1 MPPSSPYIKEN
12 VPRNGQHRT
21 TTQQRRKSGGT
32 PTRRSGSSAQSPPH
46 PHRHAVASASPRPA
60 VKPTR
65 KHSGSRSSGASPAD
79 VLKFFSQVKSRAE
92 RTPKHKLITDA
103 GERFMRALAAAVEL
117 REPRLLAA
125 ATDLIGRLSADPEG
139 AALLAN
145 KRYLAVLESALA
157 RDAAAAA
164 DGDGG
169 HQMIL
174 DAWRGAGR
182 SVRNLSAFSETN
194 ARVVARETQLVR
206 LMVRRLEGR
215 KAAEQS
221 HTTECI
227 AALANIIRYG
237 NQFQSYVHKHGGLRV
252 AACLARERH
261 VPSIQFHSLRALA
274 EFSLN
279 TKWTIG
285 LVNEGIIENA
295 LKVIDQ
301 EPDVEIS
308 AEATRTIG
316 NMAASKTGRDAVVQ
330 HNGVEIVSNRAAS
343 MGESVQGTLV
353 REFKFTKKDQYLAV
367 DLFRAMANMCVEN
380 KDAVRKLVDGP
391 GLMALISGCDE
402 NEQGVSDG
410 VDDMVRKNLKKEAF
424 RGLLIVSQA
433 GPNFRAEVLREIG
446 IRIRHD
452 TILGRSIGYLYDLG
466 RRIKVEASSE
476 HKDDIPQTI
485 AGLGTASRNYILTS
499 GALSSAKGTNNK
511 SVPNIKSPGRSQF
524 RNSNRIFSV
533 HRPQHQKH
541 DVDRRR
547 RENVS
552 PPGSS
557 ATSSS
562 RSKSSQSSSVR
573 TPSRRRSENVDMIPR
588 ATRLD
593 KDEISD
599 SSGGNLITSALQVIQ
614 NAIASTT
621 TPPENANR
629 PNQLTD
635 TASTVDTF
643 EEEDV
648 DDIYEIGPVLGRGG
662 FATVYLAKNLT
673 TKELVA
679 VKRFHPPLNDT
690 PEALKKSEQAARRAV
705 KEQRIWDGLS
715 HKNVVSYRGCFFGES
730 AELNLV
736 AEYIPG
742 WSLADHLS
750 QISKFPE
757 HMVARITRQIVDG
770 LEYLHKVGVTHRDL
784 KPANILVDPSGLIKI
799 TDFGVSS
806 AVDVQTMTGGAAL
819 VGTPWYIA
827 PEMILGKKY
836 GKTVDVWS
844 LGCTVLELAC
854 GRRPYHNMRAHAAMF
869 HMTQNRHPPIP
880 RNFSPKLKDFL
891 KTCWVWNPEARP
903 APSHLRRHPF
913 LSNITDPGL
922 HDLKNKKRTI

>member
-1 MPPSSPYIKEN
+1 M
-12 VPRNGQHRT
+12 
-21 TTQQRRKSGGT
+21 
-32 PTRRSGSSAQSPPH
+32 
-46 PHRHAVASASPRPA
+46 
-60 VKPTR
+60 
-65 KHSGSRSSGASPAD
+65 
-79 VLKFFSQVKSRAE
+79 
-92 RTPKHKLITDA
+92 PKHRVITDA
-103 GERFMRALAAAVEL
+103 GERLLRALAAAVEL
-117 REPRLLAA
+117 REPRLLAS
-125 ATDLIGRLSADPEG
+125 ATDIIGRLSSEPEG

-169 HQMIL
+169 HQQML

-182 SVRNLSAFSETN
+182 SVRNLSAFSEAN

-215 KAAEQS
+215 HAAEQS

-252 AACLARERH
+252 AAVLARDRRI
-261 VPSIQFHSLRALA
+261 PSIQFHSLRALA

-285 LVNEGIIENA
+285 LVEEGIIENA
-295 LKVIDQ
+295 LRVIEKELDA
-301 EPDVEIS
+301 EIA

-316 NMAASKTGRDAVVQ
+316 NMAASKVGRDAVVHQ
-330 HNGVEIVSNRAAS
+330 NGVEIVASRAAS

-353 REFKFTKKDQYLAV
+353 RKFKFTKKDQYLAV
-367 DLFRAMANMCVEN
+367 DLFRAMANLCVEN
-380 KDAVRKLVDGP
+380 KDAVRRLVDGP
-391 GLMALISGCDE
+391 GLMAQISGCDE
-402 NEQGVSDG
+402 NEQAVSDG
-410 VDDMVRKNLKKEAF
+410 VDDAVKKNLKKEAF
-424 RGLLIVSQA
+424 RGLLIVAQA

-452 TILGRSIGYLYDLG
+452 TILGRSTAYLYDLG
-466 RRIKVEASSE
+466 RRIKVEASAE
-476 HKDDIPQTI
+476 QKDDIPQTI
-485 AGLGTASRNYILTS
+485 AGLGTASRNYILTA
-499 GALSSAKGTNNK
+499 GALSSAQTGNSNTAPNMKGQRAK
-511 SVPNIKSPGRSQF
+511 QF
-524 RNSNRIFSV
+524 RSSNRIFSV
-533 HRPQHQKH
+533 HRPQYQRH
-541 DVDRRR
+541 DADRRR
-547 RENVS
+547 REGGS
-552 PPGSS
+552 PTGSS

-562 RSKSSQSSSVR
+562 RSKTSQGTSAR
-573 TPSRRRSENVDMIPR
+573 TPSRRRSDNIDMIPR
-588 ATRLD
+588 ATRID
-593 KDEISD
+593 KDEVSD
-599 SSGGNLITSALQVIQ
+599 SSGNLISAAIQ
-614 NAIASTT
+614 AIQSAISATTASAE
-621 TPPENANR
+621 PAKR
-629 PNQLTD
+629 AQQQLPD
-635 TASTVDTF
+635 TISTVDTF
-643 EEEDV
+643 EEPEEDV
-648 DDIYEIGPVLGRGG
+648 FEIGPVLGRGG

-690 PEALKKSEQAARRAV
+690 PEAKKKSEQAARRAV

-715 HKNVVSYRGCFFGES
+715 HKNVVSYRGCFFGEN

-784 KPANILVDPSGLIKI
+784 KPANILVSPSGLIKI

-891 KTCWVWNPEARP
+891 KTCWVWNPDARP

-913 LSNITDPGL
+913 LANITDPGL